1 MSDFTIKSYLKDISQ
16 YTLLSFDEEQKLA
29 ALIKQKNTQAKEALI
44 NHNLRLVVFIAKKY
58 LGFGLSLAD
67 LIQEGNLGL
76 IKAVEKY
83 DLNKGFRFS
92 TYATYWI
99 KQSISKAIMD
109 QGRNI
114 RIPIH
119 TIVLL
124 NQIAKVER
132 DFLQKNNRF
141 PSIQEISKIIHVDIN
156 KIKQAKEWE
165 KDTTSLDLIIG
176 DDENLTIGELIE
188 DSSVKKSF
196 QEVESDNLYDDLYLM
211 LETLTEREKNV
222 IMRRFGIKTD
232 NPQTLEEIGRDLKI
246 SKERVR
252 QIENS
257 ALKKLRNP
265 KRIKILR
272 NLLDN
277 LD

>member
-1 MSDFTIKSYLKDISQ
+1 MSDSTIKSYLKDISQ

-119 TIVLL
+119 IIVLL
-124 NQIAKVER
+124 NQIAKVEKN
-132 DFLQKNNRF
+132 FLQKNNRF
-141 PSIQEISKIIHVDIN
+141 PSIQEISKIINVDIN

-222 IMRRFGIKTD
+222 IMRRFGIKTN

-252 QIENS
+252 QIENN

-265 KRIKILR
+265 KRIKILK
-272 NLLDN
+272 NLLDD

>member
-1 MSDFTIKSYLKDISQ
+1 MSDSTIKSYLKDISQ

-29 ALIKQKNTQAKEALI
+29 ALIKQKNIQAKEALI

-119 TIVLL
+119 IIVLL
-124 NQIAKVER
+124 NQIAKVEK

-141 PSIQEISKIIHVDIN
+141 PSVQEISKIINVDIN

-222 IMRRFGIKTD
+222 IMRRFGIKTN

-252 QIENS
+252 QIENN

-265 KRIKILR
+265 KRIKILK
-272 NLLDN
+272 NLLDD

>member
-1 MSDFTIKSYLKDISQ
+1 MSDSTIKSYLKDISQ

-29 ALIKQKNTQAKEALI
+29 ALIKQKNAQAKEALI

-119 TIVLL
+119 IIVLL
-124 NQIAKVER
+124 NQIAKVEKN
-132 DFLQKNNRF
+132 FLQKNNRF
-141 PSIQEISKIIHVDIN
+141 PSIQEISKIINVDIN

-222 IMRRFGIKTD
+222 IMRRFGIKTN

-252 QIENS
+252 QIENN

-265 KRIKILR
+265 KRIKILK
-272 NLLDN
+272 NLLDD